1 LPIGLDSIGDCRA
14 LAFFVASGGTAQ
26 QFLGPLQRSGQLLL
40 IADDEMGHGA
50 SSGA

>member
-1 LPIGLDSIGDCRA
+1 MPIGLDSIGDCRA

-26 QFLGPLQRSGQLLL
+26 QFLGPLQRSGQLLR

-50 SSGA
+50 STGT